1 MSDGERSSELDRSSD
16 HLEAA
21 AEDAEGGPERKKMKL
36 DPDQSKGSESDDPLA
51 KLLESPGSDKTRYL
65 SSILEVNIEFDFEQ
79 FQ

>member
-21 AEDAEGGPERKKMKL
+21 AEDSEDGPERKKMKV

-51 KLLESPGSDKTRYL
+51 KLLESPGSDKTRY
-65 SSILEVNIEFDFEQ
+65 SFILEVNIEFDFEL
-79 FQ
+79 FK